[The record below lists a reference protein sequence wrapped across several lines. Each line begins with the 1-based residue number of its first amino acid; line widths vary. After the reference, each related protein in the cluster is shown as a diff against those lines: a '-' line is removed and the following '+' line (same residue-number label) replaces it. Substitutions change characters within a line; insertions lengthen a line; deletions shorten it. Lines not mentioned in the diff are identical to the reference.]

1 MTPQELTNWLML
13 IVIGIIGYLGQTF
26 IQRLDRFEKKVENI
40 LIDNVSHT
48 KDIER
53 LNADVEDHEKRIT
66 KLDSEQIC
74 GYLK

>member
-26 IQRLDRFEKKVENI
+26 ISKLDRFEKKVEKI
-40 LIDNVSHT
+40 LLDNVVHS

-53 LNADVEDHEKRIT
+53 LSADVDDHEVRIK
-66 KLDSEQIC
+66 KLES
-74 GYLK
+74 

>member
-1 MTPQELTNWLML
+1 MTPQELTNWLIL
-13 IVIGIIGYLGQTF
+13 IVIGIVGYLGQTF

-40 LIDNVSHT
+40 LLDNVIHS

-66 KLDSEQIC
+66 KLES
-74 GYLK
+74 

>member
-26 IQRLDRFEKKVENI
+26 ISKLDRFEKKVEKI
-40 LIDNVSHT
+40 LLDNVVHS

-53 LNADVEDHEKRIT
+53 LSADVEDHEVRIK
-66 KLDSEQIC
+66 KLES
-74 GYLK
+74 

>member
-26 IQRLDRFEKKVENI
+26 IQRLDRFEKKVESI
-40 LIDNVSHT
+40 LIDNISHT

-53 LNADVEDHEKRIT
+53 LNADVDDHEKRIT
-66 KLDSEQIC
+66 KLES
-74 GYLK
+74 

>member
-1 MTPQELTNWLML
+1 MTPQELTNWLIL
-13 IVIGIIGYLGQTF
+13 IVIGIVGYLGQTF

-53 LNADVEDHEKRIT
+53 LTMDVEHHEKRIT
-66 KLDSEQIC
+66 KLEN
-74 GYLK
+74 

>member
-26 IQRLDRFEKKVENI
+26 ISKLDRFEKKVEKI
-40 LIDNVSHT
+40 LLDNVVHS

-53 LNADVEDHEKRIT
+53 LSSDVEDHEVRIK
-66 KLDSEQIC
+66 KLES
-74 GYLK
+74 

>member
-26 IQRLDRFEKKVENI
+26 ISKLDRFEKKVEKI
-40 LIDNVSHT
+40 LLDNVVHS

-53 LNADVEDHEKRIT
+53 LCADVEDHEVRIK
-66 KLDSEQIC
+66 KLES
-74 GYLK
+74 

>member
-26 IQRLDRFEKKVENI
+26 ITRLDRFEKKVENI
-40 LIDNVSHT
+40 LIGNVSHT

-53 LNADVEDHEKRIT
+53 LNADVDNHEKRIT
-66 KLDSEQIC
+66 KLES
-74 GYLK
+74 